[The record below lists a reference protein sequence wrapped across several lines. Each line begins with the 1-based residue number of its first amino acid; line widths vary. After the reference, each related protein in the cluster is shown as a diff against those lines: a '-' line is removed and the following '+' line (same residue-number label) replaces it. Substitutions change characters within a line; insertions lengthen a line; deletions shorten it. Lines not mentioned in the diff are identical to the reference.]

1 MRANVKSV
9 NFGIIYGISAF
20 GLSNQLGISRKEAQ
34 SLIDQYFENYPQVAD
49 YIEQCKQKARQKGY
63 AESMC
68 GRKRYLKD
76 INSGNV
82 NLRAFA
88 ERNAVNMP
96 IQASSADMIK
106 IAMSEIYRRLKKE
119 NLKSKMILQVH
130 DELVFDVCKSEL
142 EKVNAIVVN
151 EMTNALKL
159 EVPIVVDAKSGA
171 NWLEAH

>member
-34 SLIDQYFENYPQVAD
+34 SLIDQYFENYPQVAY